1 MSLHEELV
9 FKGAQTIEAVV
20 ASGDIKKAHLTW
32 NSVSVLTRRRQD
44 SVAFSTIPTEV
55 VLHSLEHMGIWCGYL
70 HLTRD
75 FFWSF
80 GLDGKIIYYKLLLE
94 AVKGEYPDTF
104 YLHGGCTYL
113 EIVDKYGTLKI
124 GCDFAHYN
132 DMDKLYGLVDVLSE
146 MQLSVESLEK
156 LLLADPVEISK
167 IGFIRKSRIIFWK
180 IKELLI
186 LRIKLLLVSIKK
198 DLKNIVSISW
208 EK

>member
-1 MSLHEELV
+1 MSLYEKLV
-9 FKGAQTIEAVV
+9 FKGSQTIEAVV

-32 NSVSVLTRRRQD
+32 NSVSVLTRKRQD
-44 SVAFSTIPTEV
+44 SVAFLTIPTEV
-55 VLHSLEHMGIWCGYL
+55 VLHSIEHMGIWCGYL
-70 HLTRD
+70 YLTKD

-80 GLDGKIIYYKLLLE
+80 GLDGKIIYSKLLLE
-94 AVKGEYPDTF
+94 AIKGEYPDTF

-113 EIVDKYGTLKI
+113 EIADEYGTLRI

-132 DMDKLYGLVDVLSE
+132 DTDKLYGLADVLSE

-156 LLLADPVEISK
+156 LLLADTVEASK

-180 IKELLI
+180 IKELVI
-186 LRIKLLLVSIKK
+186 LRVKLFLVSIKK
-198 DLKNIVSISW
+198 DLKNMASVSW